1 MKEYKITKLINNN
14 VVFAEDLGQEIIL
27 FGKAIGFGK
36 KRDDVVKEEQVI
48 KIFRSATDSEKNYL
62 SNLVEDI
69 DVTYI
74 DLASQIIAMFEQEM
88 NVKVNDMMLVS
99 LSDHISNAVINEK
112 EGVHVP
118 LDILEQVIGLYPKEY
133 KIAKKGLD
141 LIEQETGVA
150 LQKSEA
156 GFIVLHYI
164 NNRGSSSRSDGKYQ
178 ILFQEK
184 IIKDVE
190 EYFHVQLDRESLY
203 FIRFMTHLS
212 FLAVRLHDKSA
223 LKEGDSM
230 VYEALISKYPKLKG
244 CIEKNEKTIQEAFN
258 ENISDE
264 EKGYL
269 AIHINNMLRTLG
281 KENK

>member
-14 VVFAEDLGQEIIL
+14 VVFADDSGQEIIL

-48 KIFRSATDSEKNYL
+48 KVFRSANDSEKNYL

-69 DVTYI
+69 DEKYI
-74 DLASQIIAMFEQEM
+74 DIASQIIMMFEQKL

-133 KIAKKGLD
+133 KIAKEGLE
-141 LIEQETGVA
+141 LIKQETGVM

-164 NNRGSSSRSDGKYQ
+164 NNRGTTSRSDGKYQ
-178 ILFQEK
+178 LLFQEK
-184 IIKDVE
+184 IVKDVE
-190 EYFHVQLDRESLY
+190 EYFDVQLDRESLY

-212 FLAVRLHDKSA
+212 FLAARLHDKKT
-223 LKEGDSM
+223 LNQGDSI
-230 VYEALISKYPKLKG
+230 VYEALMTKYPKLKG
-244 CIEKNEKTIQEAFN
+244 CIDRNVKTIHDEFH
-258 ENISDE
+258 EEISDE

-269 AIHINNMLRTLG
+269 AIHINNMLRILG
-281 KENK
+281 KGE

>member
-14 VVFAEDLGQEIIL
+14 VVFADDSGQEIIL

-48 KIFRSATDSEKNYL
+48 KVFRSANNSEKNYL
-62 SNLVEDI
+62 SNLIEDI
-69 DVTYI
+69 DVKYI
-74 DLASQIIAMFEQEM
+74 DIASQIIAMFEQEL
-88 NVKVNDMMLVS
+88 NVKINDMMLVS

-133 KIAKKGLD
+133 KIAKKGLE
-141 LIEQETGVA
+141 LIKQETGVW
-150 LQKSEA
+150 LNKNEA

-164 NNRGSSSRSDGKYQ
+164 NNRGSTSRSDGKYQ
-178 ILFQEK
+178 LLFQEK
-184 IIKDVE
+184 IVKDVE
-190 EYFHVQLDRESLY
+190 EYFDVQLDRESLY

-212 FLAVRLHDKSA
+212 FLAARLHDKET
-223 LKEGDSM
+223 LNQGDSI
-230 VYEALISKYPKLKG
+230 VYEALMTKYPKLKG
-244 CIEKNEKTIQEAFN
+244 CIDRNVKTIHDEFH
-258 ENISDE
+258 EKISDE

-281 KENK
+281 KGE

>member
-1 MKEYKITKLINNN
+1 MKEYRITKLINNN
-14 VVFAEDLGQEIIL
+14 VVFADDSGQEIIL

-48 KIFRSATDSEKNYL
+48 KVFRSANDSEKNYL
-62 SNLVEDI
+62 SNLIEDI
-69 DVTYI
+69 DVKYI
-74 DLASQIIAMFEQEM
+74 DIASQIISMFEQGL

-133 KIAKKGLD
+133 KIAKEGLE
-141 LIEQETGVA
+141 LIKQETGVM

-164 NNRGSSSRSDGKYQ
+164 NNRGTTSRSDGKYQ
-178 ILFQEK
+178 LLFQEK
-184 IIKDVE
+184 IVKDVE
-190 EYFHVQLDRESLY
+190 EYFDVQLDRESLY

-212 FLAVRLHDKSA
+212 FLAARLHDKET
-223 LKEGDSM
+223 LNQGDSI
-230 VYEALISKYPKLKG
+230 VYEALMTKYPKLKG
-244 CIEKNEKTIQEAFN
+244 CIDRNVKTIHDEFH
-258 ENISDE
+258 EEISDE

-269 AIHINNMLRTLG
+269 AIHINNMLRILG
-281 KENK
+281 KGE

>member
-1 MKEYKITKLINNN
+1 MREYRITKLINNN
-14 VVFAEDLGQEIIL
+14 VVFADDSGQEIIL

-36 KRDDVVKEEQVI
+36 KRDDVVKDEQVI
-48 KIFRSATDSEKNYL
+48 KIFRSANDSEKNYL

-69 DVTYI
+69 DVKYI
-74 DLASQIIAMFEQEM
+74 DIASRIIAMFEEEL
-88 NVKVNDMMLVS
+88 NVKINDMMLVS
-99 LSDHISNAVINEK
+99 LSDHISNSVINER
-112 EGVHVP
+112 EGIHVP

-141 LIEQETGVA
+141 LIEQEIGVK
-150 LQKSEA
+150 LQNSEA

-178 ILFQEK
+178 LLFQEK
-184 IIKDVE
+184 IVMDVE
-190 EYFHVQLDRESLY
+190 EYFGVQLDRESLY

-212 FLAVRLHDKSA
+212 FLAARLHDKET
-223 LKEGDSM
+223 LNQGDSI
-230 VYEALISKYPKLKG
+230 VYDALMIKYPKLKG
-244 CIEKNEKTIQEAFN
+244 CIDKSSKTILDTFN
-258 ENISDE
+258 VNISDE

-281 KENK
+281 KDD